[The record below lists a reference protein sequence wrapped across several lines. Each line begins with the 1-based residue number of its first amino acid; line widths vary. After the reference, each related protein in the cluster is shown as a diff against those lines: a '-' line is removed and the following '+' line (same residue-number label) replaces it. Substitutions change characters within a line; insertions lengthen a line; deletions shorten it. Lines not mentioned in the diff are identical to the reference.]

1 VQDAQVERFVQ
12 KAVRT
17 LIGQLD
23 LSRAL
28 AAVLGT
34 LTHNGRHQALLDEVL
49 HKLVEWLQNPETR
62 EWVAQTI
69 VAWLKKD
76 HPRKEKMLP
85 TDWLGD
91 KGSAML
97 ARALETLMSDV
108 APTPSTRCGP
118 SLTARCSALSN
129 ACARPGVAAQR
140 RRNPHLS
147 ANRCHRG

>member
-1 VQDAQVERFVQ
+1 M
-12 KAVRT
+12 RT

-34 LTHNGRHQALLDEVL
+34 LTHNGRHQALLEEVL

-76 HPRKEKMLP
+76 HPAPKSCCPQTGWATKALP
-85 TDWLGD
+85 CWPG
-91 KGSAML
+91 
-97 ARALETLMSDV
+97 RW
-108 APTPSTRCGP
+108 
-118 SLTARCSALSN
+118 
-129 ACARPGVAAQR
+129 RP
-140 RRNPHLS
+140 
-147 ANRCHRG
+147 

>member
-1 VQDAQVERFVQ
+1 LASAALETVQDAQVERFIQ

-34 LTHNGRHQALLDEVL
+34 LTHNGRHQALLEEVL

-76 HPRKEKMLP
+76 
-85 TDWLGD
+85 
-91 KGSAML
+91 
-97 ARALETLMSDV
+97 
-108 APTPSTRCGP
+108 
-118 SLTARCSALSN
+118 
-129 ACARPGVAAQR
+129 
-140 RRNPHLS
+140 
-147 ANRCHRG
+147 

>member
-1 VQDAQVERFVQ
+1 M
-12 KAVRT
+12 RT

-34 LTHNGRHQALLDEVL
+34 LTHNGRHQALLEEVL

-76 HPRKEKMLP
+76 HPAPKSCCPPTGWATKALP
-85 TDWLGD
+85 CWPG
-91 KGSAML
+91 
-97 ARALETLMSDV
+97 RW
-108 APTPSTRCGP
+108 
-118 SLTARCSALSN
+118 
-129 ACARPGVAAQR
+129 RP
-140 RRNPHLS
+140 
-147 ANRCHRG
+147 